1 MGELHKA
8 GFDSI
13 QRNHKRKIQI
23 DEMQKKHLIAN
34 VNQIIANNIS
44 AVNGR
49 IENLD
54 ASWIKTERQMQTES
68 ILQT

>member
-1 MGELHKA
+1 
-8 GFDSI
+8 
-13 QRNHKRKIQI
+13 
-23 DEMQKKHLIAN
+23 MQKKHLIAN

-54 ASWIKTERQMQTES
+54 ASWIKTER
-68 ILQT
+68 